1 MNEASQADEIGTV
14 SRITTRLRAGLMVLL
29 ACALP
34 IVASAAPFAAF
45 VMDARTGKEIYAQN
59 ADTRLHPA
67 SLTKMMTLYLAFTAI
82 ERGQVRLDT
91 KFLVSQ
97 HAASQPPSRLGL
109 KPGQRIELRYLIRAA
124 AVKSANDAATTIGE
138 GLGGGSEAVFARQ
151 MTAMGKALGMRNSN
165 FRNANG
171 LTVEG
176 HYSTARDM
184 STLGRRLFY
193 DFPQYYSIFSRRSA
207 DAGIA
212 NVSST
217 NRRFL
222 DEYQGADGIK
232 TGYTRAAGFN
242 LTASAQRGNKRIIA
256 TVLGGQSTAHRNQV
270 MKELLDAG
278 FGQAPTRVK
287 EVKPEAPQ
295 YMVQREIKRTVQVA
309 RAEPQQ
315 AAPER
320 FSIAASPRPTARTTT
335 ASVADPGAVAAAVK
349 RAARAE
355 AAPVAVANSARPQ
368 RRPGSTSA
376 AVVATKSAPETG
388 VEPPADAPAKRGA
401 GSAVGNLSTSARPV
415 RRNSRGN
422 DEVSSLDLA
431 PALAPE
437 LTAAP
442 GAVFLQTNQPQ
453 PETLQL
459 ASSHAPAR
467 REDTIILASMSEDL
481 AAPAEA
487 TEVVSRISGGGKG
500 HGVTLGLFKSQ
511 QEAEQILLTTA
522 LQESGSLGSATR
534 RVGNTKRGFEAS
546 FTGMSK
552 ATAQL
557 ACHRLEAR
565 QQSCTVV
572 GP

>member
-1 MNEASQADEIGTV
+1 
-14 SRITTRLRAGLMVLL
+14 MVLL

-34 IVASAAPFAAF
+34 LVASAAPFAAF

-59 ADTRLHPA
+59 ADTKLHPA

-151 MTAMGKALGMRNSN
+151 MTAMGKAIGMRNSS

-171 LTVEG
+171 LTIDG

-222 DEYQGADGIK
+222 DEYEGADGIK

-270 MKELLDAG
+270 MKQLLDAG
-278 FGQAPTRVK
+278 FGQAPTRVR
-287 EVKPEAPQ
+287 EVKPEPPQ
-295 YMVQREIKRTVQVA
+295 YMVQRDIKRSVQVA
-309 RAEPQQ
+309 RAEPK
-315 AAPER
+315 APAPER
-320 FSIAASPRPTARTTT
+320 FTLSASPRPTARTTS
-335 ASVADPGAVAAAVK
+335 ASIVDPGAVAAAVK

-355 AAPVAVANSARPQ
+355 APTATASASASAAMANSSRPQ
-368 RRPGSTSA
+368 RRPGSTSN
-376 AVVATKSAPETG
+376 AVVATKSAPDTG
-388 VEPPADAPAKRGA
+388 VEAPAAKSEA
-401 GSAVGNLSTSARPV
+401 SSAAGNLSSSARPV
-415 RRNSRGN
+415 RRGKSGN

-431 PALAPE
+431 PAI
-437 LTAAP
+437 TAP

-459 ASSHAPAR
+459 AASHAPVR
-467 REDTIILASMSEDL
+467 REDTIILASMSDDL
-481 AAPAEA
+481 EAPAEA
-487 TEVVSRISGGGKG
+487 TEVVSRVSGGGKS

-511 QEAEQILLTTA
+511 SEAEQILLTTA
-522 LQESGSLGSATR
+522 LQESGSLGSAMR

-557 ACHRLEAR
+557 ACNRLQAR